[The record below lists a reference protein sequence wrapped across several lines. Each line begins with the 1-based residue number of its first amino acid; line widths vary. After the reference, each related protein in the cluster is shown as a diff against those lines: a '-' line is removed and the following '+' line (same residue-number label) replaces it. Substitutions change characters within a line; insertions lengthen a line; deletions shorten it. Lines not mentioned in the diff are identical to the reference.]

1 MKRSDRFKKFKEIR
15 VGLENNAGAE
25 LAAAQSQLEVQ
36 KKQLHE
42 LKEYLGEYKLQ
53 LQAKLDNSDS
63 ALVINGYQQFISS
76 LNGAITIQNE
86 IIRKSE
92 KAIEELRKNWLE
104 KKLEVNKLNQAVDN
118 IRLQEE
124 AISKKVE
131 QSESDERTLNN
142 YHRKKS
148 LNDLEAAG

>member
-1 MKRSDRFKKFKEIR
+1 MKRSDRFKKFKEIS
-15 VGLENNAGAE
+15 VGLENNAGDE

-42 LKEYLGEYKLQ
+42 LKEYLGEYKIQ
-53 LQAKLDNSDS
+53 LQTKLDNSDS

-86 IIRKSE
+86 IVRKSE
-92 KAIEELRKNWLE
+92 ITTEELRKSWLE
-104 KKLEVNKLNQAVDN
+104 KKLEVSKLNQAVDN
-118 IRLQEE
+118 IRSQED
-124 AISKKVE
+124 AIDKKAE
-131 QSESDERTLNN
+131 QSENDERVLNN

-148 LNDLEAAG
+148 LSDLEAAS